1 MPLSF
6 FVIHIDDD
14 TIRKC
19 RKGDQAAF
27 TEAYR
32 RMYAPLLST
41 AKRYFTDH
49 EEAVYQMNCGFAK
62 AMCQLDHYKKG
73 APFYTWVRRVLING
87 MIDHL
92 RKKRRYREHLETYE
106 NNIKQLRPSVVEL
119 NAGEEQLK
127 FNDVIK
133 LLDEL
138 PEGTRQVFNLFVIDG
153 YKHHE
158 ISALLKISEGTSKWH
173 VARARK
179 ILIPLIQKMD
189 DVNHAGSDTKN
200 KVL

>member
-1 MPLSF
+1 
-6 FVIHIDDD
+6 VIHIDDD
-14 TIRKC
+14 TIRGC

-27 TEAYR
+27 TKAYQ

-41 AKRYFTDH
+41 AKRYFSDH
-49 EEAVYQMNCGFAK
+49 EEAVFQMNCGFAK
-62 AMCQLDHYKKG
+62 AMCQMDRYQQG
-73 APFYTWVRRVLING
+73 APFYSWVRRVLINV

-92 RKKRRYREHLETYE
+92 RKKKRYREHLELYE
-106 NNIKQLRPSVVEL
+106 SNIKQLRPAVVEL

-127 FNDVIK
+127 FDDVIK

-158 ISALLKISEGTSKWH
+158 IADLLRISEGTSKWH

-179 ILIPLIQKMD
+179 ILIPLIRRTEE
-189 DVNHAGSDTKN
+189 VSRVESDTKN

>member
-1 MPLSF
+1 
-6 FVIHIDDD
+6 VIHIDDD
-14 TIRKC
+14 TIRRC

-27 TEAYR
+27 TKAYR

-41 AKRYFTDH
+41 AKRYFHDH
-49 EEAVYQMNCGFAK
+49 EEAVFQMNCGFAK
-62 AMCQLDHYKKG
+62 AMCQLDHYQQG
-73 APFYTWVRRVLING
+73 APFYSWVRRVLINV

-92 RKKRRYREHLETYE
+92 RKKKRYREHLEFYE
-106 NNIKQLRPSVVEL
+106 SNIKQLRPAVVEL

-127 FNDVIK
+127 FDDVIK

-158 ISALLKISEGTSKWH
+158 IADLLKISEGTSKWH

-179 ILIPLIQKMD
+179 ILIPLIERTD
-189 DVNHAGSDTKN
+189 EVSRIESDTKN